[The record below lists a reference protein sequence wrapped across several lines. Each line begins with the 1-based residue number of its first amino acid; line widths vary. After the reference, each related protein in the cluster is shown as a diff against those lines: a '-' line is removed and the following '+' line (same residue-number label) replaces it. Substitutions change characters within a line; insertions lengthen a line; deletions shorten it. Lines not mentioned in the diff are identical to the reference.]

1 MYLTHIDRE
10 GNDSPP
16 IPIENATAANRA
28 VNIPEFVNIPPDGL
42 RQIGGPVIDYY
53 RLVND
58 AAYLQKKGEYEASA
72 EQWRKVLELDADD
85 ESAHRNLAAVLLMTG
100 RREEAGAHLRKASE
114 SKLRAAAGLAGW
126 REAIRLHPN
135 DATAL
140 QRAAWVLATSP
151 DASIRDGGEALAL
164 ALRAVEISGGSD
176 AGMLDTL
183 AAAYAERGRFAEAVS
198 TARAALAR
206 ATQENLRAL
215 EAGISMRV
223 ALYEADQPFR
233 ERDLA
238 GSRR

>member
-1 MYLTHIDRE
+1 M
-10 GNDSPP
+10 
-16 IPIENATAANRA
+16 
-28 VNIPEFVNIPPDGL
+28 NIPPDGL